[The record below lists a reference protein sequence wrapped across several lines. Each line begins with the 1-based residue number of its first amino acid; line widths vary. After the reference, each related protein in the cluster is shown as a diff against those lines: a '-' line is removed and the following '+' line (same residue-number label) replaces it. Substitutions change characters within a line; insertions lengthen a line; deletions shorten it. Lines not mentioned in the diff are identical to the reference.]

1 MPEFFDKLGKLGRG
15 VYGITE
21 ILKVCPPSHLSFF
34 CPLILFI
41 PVHAISCCACFC
53 SAFSSPCL
61 FFRTSSLAKA
71 LRHATRSASFR
82 GAICQCS
89 ATVPRSLQVA
99 CTATRTLEA
108 FPSGQVRRKV
118 IRDETGLEN
127 MGGEGGGAQEGEAV
141 EGVE

>member
-1 MPEFFDKLGKLGRG
+1 M
-15 VYGITE
+15 
-21 ILKVCPPSHLSFF
+21 
-34 CPLILFI
+34 
-41 PVHAISCCACFC
+41 
-53 SAFSSPCL
+53 
-61 FFRTSSLAKA
+61 
-71 LRHATRSASFR
+71 
-82 GAICQCS
+82 
-89 ATVPRSLQVA
+89 A